1 MQIEHWQ
8 KEFEQLFDSL
18 KKMKAKEILLE
29 NNLKKTSNSLKIA
42 LDKVENQ
49 ENELNELKNQ
59 IKILKLATALASDEK
74 DIESSVLKR
83 KVTEYIKEIDQCIAM
98 LKGGI

>member
-74 DIESSVLKR
+74 DSESSVLKR